1 VRPWPRDVIALGGD
15 YNPEQWP
22 REVWDEDIALMRR
35 AGVTFVSLG
44 IFSWSWLEPKDGSF
58 EFDWLDDILGRLER
72 GGIAVDLATG
82 TASPPAWFSLAHPD
96 TLPVDREGHRRWPGS
111 RQAWCPSST
120 VFTRY
125 ATRLTQEMA
134 TRYHDHP
141 AVAMWHVS
149 NEYGCH
155 NTPCYCDVCADAFRD
170 WLLRRYRDLEGLND
184 AWGTAF
190 WSQRYVD
197 WDHILPPRL
206 TPTFANPTQVLD
218 YQRFQSDALLAQ
230 YLAERD
236 VLHSLSPGV
245 PVTTNFMTQTGFR
258 RLDYHRWAPEQDVVS
273 TDHYLVTRH
282 HDVAAE
288 LSFAG
293 DLTRGLA
300 GGRPWMLMEHSTS
313 AVNWQPVNPAKGAGQ
328 LVRDS
333 LTHVAHGADTI
344 GFFQWRASRAG
355 SEKYHSAMVPH
366 AGADT
371 EVFREVCRLGQ
382 IAARLGELVG
392 STVQA
397 DVALLW
403 DYEAAWAVA
412 GPAVPSNRVD
422 YADVALQVHG
432 ALRDLGVAADVVH
445 PGADLTA
452 YRLVVVPTLQLVRN
466 EHAAA
471 IRAAAEAGA
480 HVLVTYLSGIVDEHD
495 HIRLGGYPG
504 AFRELLGVRVEEFR
518 PLLDGQSR
526 ALDDS
531 SRALLWTEDLD
542 TTTATPVVRYAD
554 TGRPALTRNE
564 IGAGSAWYLSYLPE
578 RAQLA
583 GLVATLLDHAKVTPP
598 VAPPSGVELVRRAR
612 DERTWLFAINHT
624 DQPQELPVTGHDLV
638 ADTAVIGV
646 LALAPGAVA
655 VVREA

>member
-1 VRPWPRDVIALGGD
+1 VA
-15 YNPEQWP
+15 
-22 REVWDEDIALMRR
+22 
-35 AGVTFVSLG
+35 
-44 IFSWSWLEPKDGSF
+44 
-58 EFDWLDDILGRLER
+58 RL
-72 GGIAVDLATG
+72 
-82 TASPPAWFSLAHPD
+82 
-96 TLPVDREGHRRWPGS
+96 
-111 RQAWCPSST
+111 
-120 VFTRY
+120 
-125 ATRLTQEMA
+125 
-134 TRYHDHP
+134 
-141 AVAMWHVS
+141 
-149 NEYGCH
+149 
-155 NTPCYCDVCADAFRD
+155 PCRV
-170 WLLRRYRDLEGLND
+170 
-184 AWGTAF
+184 
-190 WSQRYVD
+190 
-197 WDHILPPRL
+197 
-206 TPTFANPTQVLD
+206 
-218 YQRFQSDALLAQ
+218 
-230 YLAERD
+230 
-236 VLHSLSPGV
+236 
-245 PVTTNFMTQTGFR
+245 
-258 RLDYHRWAPEQDVVS
+258 
-273 TDHYLVTRH
+273 
-282 HDVAAE
+282 
-288 LSFAG
+288 
-293 DLTRGLA
+293 
-300 GGRPWMLMEHSTS
+300 
-313 AVNWQPVNPAKGAGQ
+313 
-328 LVRDS
+328 
-333 LTHVAHGADTI
+333 
-344 GFFQWRASRAG
+344 
-355 SEKYHSAMVPH
+355 EKYHSAMVPH

-382 IAARLGELVG
+382 IAARLGEIVG

-403 DYEAAWAVA
+403 DYEAAWTVA

-422 YADVALQVHG
+422 YADVALQLHG

-466 EHAAA
+466 EHATA

-518 PLLDGQSR
+518 PLLEGQSR

-578 RAQLA
+578 RDQLA
-583 GLVATLLDHAKVTPP
+583 TLVRTLLDLAKVTSP
-598 VAPPSGVELVRRAR
+598 VAAPSGVELVRRAR

-638 ADTAVIGV
+638 ADTAVTGV
-646 LALAPGAVA
+646 LALGPGAVA